1 MNTLFVLLFNN
12 MNASK
17 ALSIRDGDFKMHS
30 EHTLLTPFLAVNCKK
45 KRFSVKEA
53 NQNFMTS
60 FIQILII
67 QFLQVSD

>member
-1 MNTLFVLLFNN
+1 

-45 KRFSVKEA
+45 KKRFSVKEP
-53 NQNFMTS
+53 NQNFMAS

>member
-1 MNTLFVLLFNN
+1 

-45 KRFSVKEA
+45 KKRFSVKEP

>member
-1 MNTLFVLLFNN
+1 

-30 EHTLLTPFLAVNCKK
+30 EHTLLTPCLAVNCK
-45 KRFSVKEA
+45 KEA

-60 FIQILII
+60 FIQISII